1 MELQEKVRQHL
12 SQSCE
17 GPTVTKIRGTNVARK
32 VVFPCLSSGAYLN
45 GSLNLY
51 RPRKRLL
58 SANSSESALSFSWPA
73 KASSLPGEVALKPRG
88 TVMLIQFPWSFLDH
102 SLQVSV
108 TKQAPICRAAS
119 GNP

>member
-45 GSLNLY
+45 CSLNLY
-51 RPRKRLL
+51 QLKRLL
-58 SANSSESALSFSWPA
+58 STNSSESALSFSWPA

-88 TVMLIQFPWSFLDH
+88 TVMLIQFPRSFLDH